1 MPDVRVKSRSMGGTY
16 GIQGEMRSAYEISV
30 RNPEGNRL
38 LVKHRHRWEVNIK
51 MDLKET
57 GCGLDSSVSV

>member
-38 LVKHRHRWEVNIK
+38 LVKHRHR
-51 MDLKET
+51 
-57 GCGLDSSVSV
+57 